1 MRLRT
6 HLLAC
11 GALLTTGSLLAL
23 TLVSTPALAS
33 EPRVVVAHAVA
44 LPTQDTV
51 VNQAIT
57 TSFDVTLAQ
66 QNASSLQTFLS
77 SLYDTASAN
86 YHHFLTPTSFAEK
99 FGASAT
105 TIKNVREYFA
115 RYGLSVGALSTS
127 HVLLHV
133 SGSSTNIEKAFDTS
147 IETVK
152 LASGTL
158 SAQFSSTATLPHAL
172 ASDVRSV
179 TGLSSVVAPSAQL
192 VTSKST
198 SHVATATTCASAG
211 TAGTTPN
218 ALGGYPATVQAQL
231 YGLSTAYA
239 NGDTGAG
246 QTIAAYELGL
256 YDSADVAT
264 YFACYGLSPT
274 LDPINVDSGP
284 TGGYSEEATIDVE
297 EAAALA
303 PGATI
308 DIYQG
313 PDTNS
318 GPTDVYQQIADDDTA
333 TIVTTSWGICEND
346 PTGAPDAEQAIFE
359 QMAAQGQTVV
369 AATGDSGSSDCAD
382 NPDGYSPT
390 TLAVDDPASQPLVTA
405 VGGLTV
411 SNTSPLT
418 ETVWNGGVNG
428 GAGGGGKSV
437 LWSRPSWQ
445 SAPGIM
451 AGETTRMVPDLS
463 TMADPNSGFIEYYT
477 GTSTGTVRCRQTCST
492 GWDAIGGTSI
502 AAPIV
507 SALVAVAAQACGTSR
522 LGFINP
528 QLYAMASEGVGFND
542 VTTGNNDIYNV
553 GAYNA
558 GVGYDMAS
566 GLGSP
571 DGAAFLS
578 GLCPAK
584 LSATKSSFSAPST
597 NVALNGTAGVSVTL
611 RDASSSPVANVTVGV
626 SASAASGTLLINGA
640 TSSATGPGQASG
652 TVTSTSTG
660 AANFTVTSNTAGPVT
675 VTISYD
681 GSTLDTATINFSAAH
696 STATPGRPT
705 ITRLTP
711 LVAGFKLVVA
721 PSSAGSS
728 PITSY
733 QYSVNGGVTWVSFS
747 ATTRSIGV
755 TTLAKARTYA
765 VIARARNVAGVSAP
779 SAASRVT
786 TLS

>member
-1 MRLRT
+1 M
-6 HLLAC
+6 
-11 GALLTTGSLLAL
+11 
-23 TLVSTPALAS
+23 
-33 EPRVVVAHAVA
+33 
-44 LPTQDTV
+44 
-51 VNQAIT
+51 
-57 TSFDVTLAQ
+57 
-66 QNASSLQTFLS
+66 
-77 SLYDTASAN
+77 
-86 YHHFLTPTSFAEK
+86 
-99 FGASAT
+99 
-105 TIKNVREYFA
+105 
-115 RYGLSVGALSTS
+115 
-127 HVLLHV
+127 
-133 SGSSTNIEKAFDTS
+133 
-147 IETVK
+147 
-152 LASGTL
+152 
-158 SAQFSSTATLPHAL
+158 
-172 ASDVRSV
+172 
-179 TGLSSVVAPSAQL
+179 
-192 VTSKST
+192 
-198 SHVATATTCASAG
+198 
-211 TAGTTPN
+211 
-218 ALGGYPATVQAQL
+218 
-231 YGLSTAYA
+231 
-239 NGDTGAG
+239 
-246 QTIAAYELGL
+246 
-256 YDSADVAT
+256 
-264 YFACYGLSPT
+264 
-274 LDPINVDSGP
+274 
-284 TGGYSEEATIDVE
+284 
-297 EAAALA
+297 
-303 PGATI
+303 
-308 DIYQG
+308 
-313 PDTNS
+313 
-318 GPTDVYQQIADDDTA
+318 
-333 TIVTTSWGICEND
+333 
-346 PTGAPDAEQAIFE
+346 
-359 QMAAQGQTVV
+359 
-369 AATGDSGSSDCAD
+369 
-382 NPDGYSPT
+382 
-390 TLAVDDPASQPLVTA
+390 
-405 VGGLTV
+405 
-411 SNTSPLT
+411 
-418 ETVWNGGVNG
+418 
-428 GAGGGGKSV
+428 
-437 LWSRPSWQ
+437 
-445 SAPGIM
+445 
-451 AGETTRMVPDLS
+451 
-463 TMADPNSGFIEYYT
+463 
-477 GTSTGTVRCRQTCST
+477 
-492 GWDAIGGTSI
+492 
-502 AAPIV
+502 

-681 GSTLDTATINFSAAH
+681 GTTLDTATINFSAAR